1 MAASLSATV
10 VGPAEMDS
18 CIDHKEQWRGA
29 LLIREKKVSCCRICG
44 AIGRKAWLWSD
55 VDATQMTTES
65 FRRSCERVLVLRRVL
80 VLCRLEQ
87 RLQFLGGACQALAV
101 DARRVHKERGTLH
114 KITFLCPLVATRGSQ
129 ACKLVTFRRNSPG
142 GGPCSAC

>member
-1 MAASLSATV
+1 VAASLGATV

-65 FRRSCERVLVLRRVL
+65 LRRSCEPVLVLRRVY
-80 VLCRLEQ
+80 VG
-87 RLQFLGGACQALAV
+87 LQFLGGARLALAV
-101 DARRVHKERGTLH
+101 DVRRVRKDVRG
-114 KITFLCPLVATRGSQ
+114 P
-129 ACKLVTFRRNSPG
+129 
-142 GGPCSAC
+142 